1 MNFLQNHIESLIF
14 CSNEPIKAEEIR
26 QCLNE
31 MFEADVP
38 EEDIQGAIEA
48 LLLKYESEESPFQI
62 YKIAG
67 GYQFLTKP
75 AYQSSIS
82 ILLKQKSKK
91 RLSTSAL
98 ETIAIIAYKQPISKA
113 HIEQIR
119 GVNCDYAIQKL
130 LEKELIEIKGKSDG
144 VGRPILYGTSQKFL
158 DYFGINEI
166 KDLPSPKDFAKDGNE
181 IGEVNESDL
190 EEGPLTRE
198 EGPEVENTTAESVEE
213 NYSNEI
219 QSESSDSEEA
229 SSSEYPSSDSES
241 NSSDSE
247 NNDTHT
253 DISEEE

>member
-14 CSNEPIKAEEIR
+14 CSNEPIKAEEIK

-31 MFEADVP
+31 MFEAEVP

-48 LLLKYESEESPFQI
+48 LLTKYESDESPFQV

-113 HIEQIR
+113 QIEQIR

-130 LEKELIEIKGKSDG
+130 LEKELIEIKGKSEG

-158 DYFGINEI
+158 EYFGINDV
-166 KDLPSPKDFAKDGNE
+166 KDLPTPKDFASEENE
-181 IGEVNESDL
+181 IGEANENDLDLPENIVASSAAETESTSAEISVESDIQVETAT
-190 EEGPLTRE
+190 EEDPQNDE
-198 EGPEVENTTAESVEE
+198 E
-213 NYSNEI
+213 SND
-219 QSESSDSEEA
+219 Q
-229 SSSEYPSSDSES
+229 ES
-241 NSSDSE
+241 NSEEDSINE
-247 NNDTHT
+247 
-253 DISEEE
+253 

>member
-1 MNFLQNHIESLIF
+1 LIF
-14 CSNEPIKAEEIR
+14 CSNEPIKAEEIK

-38 EEDIQGAIEA
+38 EEDISSAIEA
-48 LLLKYESEESPFQI
+48 LLTKYETEESPFQI

-113 HIEQIR
+113 QIEQIR

-130 LEKELIEIKGKSDG
+130 LEKELIEIKGKSEG

-166 KDLPSPKDFAKDGNE
+166 KDLPTPKDFATEDNQ
-181 IGEVNESDL
+181 IGEVNENDL
-190 EEGPLTRE
+190 GDL
-198 EGPEVENTTAESVEE
+198 PENVVLP
-213 NYSNEI
+213 
-219 QSESSDSEEA
+219 QSEGEESAEVSTGENNMGIESEESA
-229 SSSEYPSSDSES
+229 SSSTEETNDDSETP
-241 NSSDSE
+241 SE
-247 NNDTHT
+247 DNLD
-253 DISEEE
+253 EEK

>member
-14 CSNEPIKAEEIR
+14 CSNEPIKSDEIK

-31 MFEADVP
+31 MFEAEVP
-38 EEDIQGAIEA
+38 EEDIVSAIEA
-48 LLLKYESEESPFQI
+48 LLIKYENEDFPFQI

-166 KDLPSPKDFAKDGNE
+166 KDLPSPKDFAKEENE
-181 IGEVNESDL
+181 IGENIEQDLTDLPENVVLPTAGTETESEALNSGTESTQENESS
-190 EEGPLTRE
+190 E
-198 EGPEVENTTAESVEE
+198 PEDNSSSQEE
-213 NYSNEI
+213 NNEN
-219 QSESSDSEEA
+219 S
-229 SSSEYPSSDSES
+229 S
-241 NSSDSE
+241 NSPEE
-247 NNDTHT
+247 NLD
-253 DISEEE
+253 EQQ

>member
-14 CSNEPIKAEEIR
+14 CSTEPVKAEEIK

-38 EEDIQGAIEA
+38 EEDITAAIEA
-48 LLLKYESEESPFQI
+48 LLTKYESEESPFQI

-75 AYQSSIS
+75 AYQSSIG

-98 ETIAIIAYKQPISKA
+98 ETMAIIAYKQPISKG

-119 GVNCDYAIQKL
+119 GVNCDYAIQRL
-130 LEKELIEIKGKSDG
+130 LEKELVEIKGKSEG

-158 DYFGINEI
+158 EYFGINDM
-166 KDLPSPKDFAKDGNE
+166 KDLPTPKDFAHEGTE
-181 IGEVNESDL
+181 IGEANENDL
-190 EEGPLTRE
+190 QL
-198 EGPEVENTTAESVEE
+198 
-213 NYSNEI
+213 
-219 QSESSDSEEA
+219 SEDGQISSTETPSDST
-229 SSSEYPSSDSES
+229 
-241 NSSDSE
+241 
-247 NNDTHT
+247 DTDTST
-253 DISEEE
+253 DNINE